1 MKKIL
6 SILGTIYL
14 STIISTNI
22 IACNPTNENKK
33 LKNQTKQQFIPQQPP
48 KNSNWKLVNDYNA
61 FKSNFDNKYYFI
73 IWKHYNE
80 K

>member
-33 LKNQTKQQFIPQQPP
+33 
-48 KNSNWKLVNDYNA
+48 
-61 FKSNFDNKYYFI
+61 
-73 IWKHYNE
+73 
-80 K
+80 